1 MVEIIKHFKEH
12 RETTEKTIIGE
23 SQGGQGGGLGR
34 IWLVSTIREL
44 SGNQGKKR
52 GTFIQTIPPLVSWLL
67 QIPMKLGF
75 GDLHIVTPP
84 AHSIMQV
91 PNAAPIPMHAST
103 QFARAI
109 LLTTAQLLWFSYGF
123 RLVSYGFLWFSYCF
137 SLVF

>member
-1 MVEIIKHFKEH
+1 M
-12 RETTEKTIIGE
+12 
-23 SQGGQGGGLGR
+23 SQGGQGGVLGR

-91 PNAAPIPMHAST
+91 PNAAPTPMHAST

-109 LLTTAQLLWFSYGF
+109 LLTTAQLRWFSYGF
-123 RLVSYGFLWFSYCF
+123 PLVSYGFPMVFLWFLYD
-137 SLVF
+137 LPMVFPWFPWFFYGFPMVFL